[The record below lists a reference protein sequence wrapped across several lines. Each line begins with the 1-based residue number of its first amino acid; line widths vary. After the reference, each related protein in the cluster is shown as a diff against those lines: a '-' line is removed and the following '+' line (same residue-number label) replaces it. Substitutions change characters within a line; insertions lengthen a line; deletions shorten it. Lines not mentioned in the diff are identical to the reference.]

1 MYSYRRYNNSNRNAA
16 DLAHDARREK
26 EMTMADFW
34 AQVLAEFKA
43 LGWDCV
49 MYGPE
54 IWLAMAALAIAGM
67 LMCLVGALVIPRL
80 DDEKEEDDDP

>member
-1 MYSYRRYNNSNRNAA
+1 
-16 DLAHDARREK
+16 
-26 EMTMADFW
+26 MTMADFW

-54 IWLAMAALAIAGM
+54 FWLAICGLAGAAGLAV
-67 LMCLVGALVIPRL
+67 LVSLFVMPRL
-80 DDEKEEDDDP
+80 DEGEEDDDH